1 MEENNSK
8 LRSFFSFFRFGGDGN
23 YLFGKNA
30 DEPNVEATS
39 LLKKKQWY
47 TMPERN
53 TQDLRYSDYVETPT
67 QNQCYKL
74 AVINNKGGVAKTT
87 TAVNLA
93 AALAVGTKVLLI
105 DVDRQASATTALGV
119 QPQESPENTLAGLL
133 SGEKQ
138 LHEVIYKSPIEGL
151 DVIPSG
157 MGMTLAEGKFYGQAY
172 DILME
177 KLQDITEYGYI
188 VFDCSPAF
196 TSLTCNVLLASD
208 ACIVPTT
215 IDYFSIKG
223 LEDFLETIRFLEL
236 PEGKV
241 APLLGIV
248 LTMIDYKE
256 AQKRE
261 KSKALLRQYGDL
273 IFKTIIP
280 YDSLLAQ
287 APEQGKSIFEYA
299 EGGKSAYHYWELSKE
314 VAKRCRQLNSMRAY
328 NHYS

>member
-1 MEENNSK
+1 MQDHPSK
-8 LRSFFSFFRFGGDGN
+8 FRSFFSFFRLGGDTGYTFGRDNAQDHFEAGN
-23 YLFGKNA
+23 
-30 DEPNVEATS
+30 
-39 LLKKKQWY
+39 LLKKRQWF
-47 TMPERN
+47 TMPEKSAH
-53 TQDLRYSDYVETPT
+53 DLRYADYVETPAV
-67 QNQCYKL
+67 NQCYKL

-93 AALAVGTKVLLI
+93 AALAVGAKVLLI

-119 QPQESPENTLAGLL
+119 QPQDLPENTLAGLL
-133 SGEKQ
+133 SGEKG
-138 LHEVIYKSPIEGL
+138 LHEVIFKSPIEGL

-157 MGMTLAEGKFYGQAY
+157 MGMTLAEGKMYGQSY
-172 DILME
+172 ERLMDRLLE
-177 KLQDITEYGYI
+177 LNDYGYV

-196 TSLTCNVLLASD
+196 TSLTCNVLLAAD

-236 PEGKV
+236 PEGQV

-328 NHYS
+328 NQYS

>member
-1 MEENNSK
+1 MEDNSSK
-8 LRSFFSFFRFGGDGN
+8 LQSFFSFFRRGGDASFR
-23 YLFGKNA
+23 FGRTEDA
-30 DEPNVEATS
+30 SVEAGTI
-39 LLKKKQWY
+39 LKKKQWY
-47 TMPERN
+47 TMPDRH
-53 TQDLRYSDYVETPT
+53 TPDLRYADYVESPNT
-67 QNQCYKL
+67 NQCYKL

-93 AALAVGTKVLLI
+93 AALAVSAKVLLI
-105 DVDRQASATTALGV
+105 DVDRQASATTAVGV
-119 QPQESPENTLAGLL
+119 QPQDLSQNTLAGLL
-133 SGEKQ
+133 SGEKE
-138 LHEVIYKSPIEGL
+138 LTEIIYKTPIEGL

-157 MGMTLAEGKFYGQAY
+157 MGMTLAEGKFYGQSY
-172 DILME
+172 DILMD
-177 KLQDITEYGYI
+177 KLAGITDYGYI

-261 KSKALLRQYGDL
+261 RSKALLRQYGDL

-314 VAKRCRQLNSMRAY
+314 VAKRCKQLNSMMAY
-328 NHYS
+328 NHLQ